1 MYPAPFNYH
10 RAHSVEQAI
19 ELLGQIGDGA
29 RVLAGGQSL
38 LPMLKLRFDE
48 PTDLVDVGR
57 IGGLDGI
64 ELSADEARIGALATH
79 RRIADSGLAAAIPI
93 VADCAN
99 GIADYQ
105 VRSRGTIGGSVASG
119 DPACDW
125 PVLLHALDAKV
136 RCQGPNGERTLDING
151 FVEDLYQT
159 VLQPGEL
166 VTGIGF
172 AVPAKESGGAY
183 CAFKRCAPAYPTV
196 SVGLHLSLSG
206 GEVRKARIAL
216 GSSGPTPIRA
226 REAESELEG
235 GAITADRLDRAAE
248 AAVAAAS
255 PFDDQRGTAAF
266 KRHLIATLVRRA
278 AGIAERRAKGE
289 TVKNSHEY
297 Y

>member
-10 RAHSVEQAI
+10 RAHTVKQAI
-19 ELLGQIGDGA
+19 ELLLQVGDGA

-57 IGGLDGI
+57 IPGLDGI
-64 ELSADEARIGALATH
+64 ETGASGVRIGALATH
-79 RRIADSGLAAAIPI
+79 RKIGASALAQAIPI
-93 VADCAN
+93 IADCAN
-99 GIADYQ
+99 GIADNQ

-119 DPACDW
+119 DPSCDW
-125 PVLLHALDAKV
+125 PVLLHTLDTQIQ
-136 RCQGPNGERTLDING
+136 CQGSDGERTLDING

-166 VTGIGF
+166 VTSVSF
-172 AVPAKESGGAY
+172 AMPAQGSGGAY
-183 CAFKRCAPAYPTV
+183 CAFKRCAPAFPSV
-196 SVGLHLSLSG
+196 SAGVQLRLGG
-206 GEVRKARIAL
+206 GEVQSIRIAL
-216 GSSGPTPIRA
+216 GSSGRTPIRA
-226 REAESELEG
+226 HEAEAELNG
-235 GAITADRLDRAAE
+235 GAITPERLGRAAE

-255 PFDDQRGTAAF
+255 PFDDQRGSAAY
-266 KRHLIATLVRRA
+266 KRQLIATLVPRAVAIAVRRA
-278 AGIAERRAKGE
+278 NGE